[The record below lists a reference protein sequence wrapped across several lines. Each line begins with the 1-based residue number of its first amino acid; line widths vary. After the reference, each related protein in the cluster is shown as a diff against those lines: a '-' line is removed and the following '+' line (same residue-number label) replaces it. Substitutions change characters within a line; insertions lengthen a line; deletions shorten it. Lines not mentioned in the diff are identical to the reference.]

1 MGKDKDSSTGEA
13 KLHVQA
19 ENNKECIQYFP
30 MAGRCL
36 VTSWEAGPQY
46 V

>member
-1 MGKDKDSSTGEA
+1 MGKNKDSSTAEA

-19 ENNKECIQYFP
+19 KTNKECIHYFP

-36 VTSWEAGPQY
+36 ITSWKARLQY